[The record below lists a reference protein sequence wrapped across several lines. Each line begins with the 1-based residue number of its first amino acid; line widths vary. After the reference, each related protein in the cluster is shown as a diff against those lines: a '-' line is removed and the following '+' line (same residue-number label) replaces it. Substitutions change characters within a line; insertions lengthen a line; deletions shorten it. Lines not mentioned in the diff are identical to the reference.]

1 MKTRILYLAGFMV
14 LALSILAG
22 CNSIKNLKTA
32 VEYDREAS
40 FDSYSAY
47 KFMNEISVSDT
58 HDNYST
64 ENKRNLEN
72 AIHAELKRKGLE
84 ETETP
89 DLYINFFVLDS
100 HESKSITR
108 TSYRN
113 QQYGGMTH
121 LDTYIKEYEQGTLII
136 DIVDASTKNLV
147 WRGLATGVIT
157 GEQKDMQKT
166 IKEAVGA
173 IVSEYPPKVEQS
185 SK

>member
-1 MKTRILYLAGFMV
+1 MKTRIINWVVVIVPALLLMV
-14 LALSILAG
+14 S
-22 CNSIKNLKTA
+22 CNSIKNLQTV
-32 VEYDREAS
+32 VEYDKEAN
-40 FDSYSAY
+40 FNSYSSY
-47 KFMNEISVSDT
+47 KFLNEVSVSDT

-64 ENKRNLEN
+64 ENKRTFEN
-72 AIHAELKRKGLE
+72 SIHEQLKNKGLE

-108 TSYRN
+108 TTYRD

-157 GEQKDMQKT
+157 GKQEDMQKT
-166 IKEAVGA
+166 IDEAVRA
-173 IVSEYPPKVEQS
+173 IVSKYPPKV
-185 SK
+185 